1 MANLK
6 LQNLYKMY
14 DQGNGKKDGVYAVNN
29 LNLEIEDGTFLGILG
44 PSGCGKSTTLRMIA
58 GLEEI
63 TKGEIAIGDMV
74 INDIH
79 PKERKIGLAFED
91 YALYPPLSVYN
102 NIAFCLKANKVDKKE
117 IDQRVRKIAKTM
129 KVEELLDAKV
139 EGLSGGQKQSH

>member
-63 TKGEIAIGDMV
+63 TKGEIAYRHVFEAIDKLGYD
-74 INDIH
+74 
-79 PKERKIGLAFED
+79 RYIGLEYMTEND
-91 YALYPPLSVYN
+91 PVP
-102 NIAFCLKANKVDKKE
+102 
-117 IDQRVRKIAKTM
+117 
-129 KVEELLDAKV
+129 
-139 EGLSGGQKQSH
+139 GLIEARETILI